1 MFLAGSAA
9 EPRRGSEGFF
19 LFSTAAATT
28 SSCASPS
35 WESSSMQGDHTV
47 ADELFGI
54 LRRFHE
60 ITSAFLNYGKMS
72 FYMI

>member
-1 MFLAGSAA
+1 
-9 EPRRGSEGFF
+9 
-19 LFSTAAATT
+19 
-28 SSCASPS
+28 
-35 WESSSMQGDHTV
+35 MQGDHTV

-72 FYMI
+72 FYVI